1 MADRVP
7 FDVQSLLLET
17 DTLDSFLAE
26 VAAEARR
33 RTPGADGC
41 GITLERKA
49 RPFTVASAGL
59 SAPPLDDKQYDLD
72 EGPCLEALRRDKE
85 VRVTDM
91 RAERRWG
98 AYPAFA
104 AGRGTLSSLSLPLRE
119 REGMAGALNLYAP
132 APDAFSAEDVA
143 GLRLLAAQAAG
154 ALVFAVRLSDAQQ
167 FAAGS
172 PGRPAFTH
180 RDRPGHGSH
189 HGAAAVHLRGGVRL
203 PPHGLAEPERQAA
216 GPVRP
221 PRGER
226 LGNRP
231 AGGRLVLPRLTS
243 GPEPEGPASDRGTR
257 AREGRP
263 IL

>member
-1 MADRVP
+1 MTDHVP

-41 GITLERKA
+41 GITLERKG

-154 ALVFAVRLSDAQQ
+154 ALVLAVRLSDAQQ
-167 FAAGS
+167 FAA
-172 PGRPAFTH
+172 
-180 RDRPGHGSH
+180 D
-189 HGAAAVHLRGGVRL
+189 L
-203 PPHGLAEPERQAA
+203 QAA
-216 GPVRP
+216 LRSRTVIDQAMGVIMGQQRCTSEEAFAYL
-221 PRGER
+221 RTASQ
-226 LGNRP
+226 NRNVKLRDLC
-231 AGGRLVLPRLTS
+231 ARLVESVS
-243 GPEPEGPASDRGTR
+243 GTAPQEGAWSSRD
-257 AREGRP
+257 
-263 IL
+263 